1 MMKTS
6 APPWGWRDQA
16 ECAGTFTDS
25 WAVPSEDQ
33 GAALSMCL
41 ACPVASECLE
51 AALMEEGS
59 MQAAGRFGLRGGMT
73 PEQRYALYRARARA
87 AEVAE

>member
-6 APPWGWRDQA
+6 APPLWWRDQA
-16 ECAGTFTDS
+16 ECVGTFTDS

-41 ACPVASECLE
+41 VCPVASECLE

-73 PEQRYALYRARARA
+73 PVQRYALYQARARA